1 MSKNNQAVYHHPGM
15 TATAGQPYSTN
26 GWENWLK
33 SVGIVPKHFISVTQ
47 PNSIEEG
54 LIALSQGTYNGPLT
68 EVVTRV
74 SLNSL
79 PQWTPELENQARQK
93 VAWVYADAQSKGTQV
108 QPIEVPV
115 YDPSLPMGAH
125 PVDIEKYIRWEQQVD
140 MQHRFPTY
148 EARLMPNVNNG
159 EVPMEQRKS
168 LFNRV
173 TDLGQKVKERVAMDI
188 NNQNFNQ
195 PAANYAANQVQGQ
208 QQAVPQ
214 QPIPNQQMQGQPQQ
228 VIQGQQ
234 MAAQAAALMGLRPD
248 QNGQLGTVDTM
259 KLWMFQHPK
268 ISLAGAAAGG
278 ALVFIGGRWV
288 WKKTLGGDSE
298 FSDEEAAAGLE
309 ALNVVKGALGF

>member
-1 MSKNNQAVYHHPGM
+1 MEHNRS
-15 TATAGQPYSTN
+15 
-26 GWENWLK
+26 L
-33 SVGIVPKHFISVTQ
+33 VT
-47 PNSIEEG
+47 
-54 LIALSQGTYNGPLT
+54 
-68 EVVTRV
+68 
-74 SLNSL
+74 
-79 PQWTPELENQARQK
+79 K
-93 VAWVYADAQSKGTQV
+93 VAD
-108 QPIEVPV
+108 
-115 YDPSLPMGAH
+115 
-125 PVDIEKYIRWEQQVD
+125 
-140 MQHRFPTY
+140 F
-148 EARLMPNVNNG
+148 
-159 EVPMEQRKS
+159 
-168 LFNRV
+168 
-173 TDLGQKVKERVAMDI
+173 GQKVKERVMDM

-195 PAANYAANQVQGQ
+195 PAANFVANQGQ
-208 QQAVPQ
+208 PQQAIPQ

-234 MAAQAAALMGLRPD
+234 MAAQAAALMGLQPD